1 MKSSKS
7 CENWGNVGE
16 NDEIEENLSKLSKY
30 RWKWQEDINF
40 VEFDEISEKTMK
52 SSKISQN
59 LGNIGEK
66 KETE

>member
-30 RWKWQEDINF
+30 SWKWQEDINF
-40 VEFDEISEKTMK
+40 IDFDEI
-52 SSKISQN
+52 
-59 LGNIGEK
+59 
-66 KETE
+66 